1 MLTNVA
7 KVPTESQLRFARE
20 VLDRAQDVGI
30 GLDLIDNLAASI
42 AAANDAADL
51 DTDVHEVRYQLND
64 FCAHCNEDI
73 DADGTGSLRWCSREC
88 WLADGGDS

>member
-1 MLTNVA
+1 METVA
-7 KVPTESQLRFARE
+7 TVPTESQLRFARE
-20 VLDRAQDVGI
+20 VLDRAEAEGI
-30 GLDLIDNLAASI
+30 DTTDLAASI